1 MVKKTLVIVESPGKI
16 KKINSYLGDDYIVKA
31 SYGHCRDLDKKTMS
45 IEIENNFKPNF
56 VTCDGKERTVREL
69 RSLSKDCKETIL
81 AMDLDR
87 EGSGI
92 AEGLRVLLKLKNP
105 KRIVFQEI
113 TKPAILN
120 AIKNPT
126 VINQDMVNA
135 QLARRLL
142 DRLVGYKISPIL
154 WKTLKGGSSAGRV
167 QSVTVKIIVDKE
179 NEINQSISTPY
190 FKTTSEFKFTKT

>member
-1 MVKKTLVIVESPGKI
+1 MGNMTDKTLVIVESPGKI

-45 IEIENNFKPNF
+45 IENNFKPNF
-56 VTCDGKERTVREL
+56 VICENKERTVREL
-69 RSLSKDCKETIL
+69 RSLAKDCKETIL

-113 TKPAILN
+113 TKNAIIN

-126 VINQDMVNA
+126 VINKDMVNA

-154 WKTLKGGSSAGRV
+154 WKQLKGGSSAGRV
-167 QSVTVKIIVDKE
+167 QSVTVKIIVDK
-179 NEINQSISTPY
+179 
-190 FKTTSEFKFTKT
+190 